1 MATYALTVSTNALGL
16 GVISGATV
24 VVERKRTT
32 VTDIYP
38 TSSLYTKKAA
48 TNVSGI
54 ATILLEADDGTVFH
68 EVKIF
73 DTAGILIYKNTIQM
87 PPQAAD
93 IEDLPLNDIITES
106 AQQAIQA
113 KEDTEQLKQDV
124 TQLKADTLTLKNA
137 AQTSEANAANSEN
150 SASNSASS
158 ASTSATNSANS
169 ASAAATSE
177 TNATNAKNALEQMT
191 QNKTSKIPCGVIRNT
206 GTGWGYII
214 DSAHEPLFFT
224 GTPTIVTAPEDFK
237 LTLTHTTGMT
247 KVGTLVCCPDE
258 TFAPYGV
265 VIGASVGTD
274 SSTLR
279 AGMPLRFRTYGA
291 TAVADFHPFFGS
303 RVSIA
308 ALGDGTGFTITTPQ
322 LQNGTATTM
331 PVVSSTHYIDGRAD
345 DIQIKSLSLTQFEV
359 RAVGDIDAY
368 LFYNT
373 GTSAWVFTTDTVAN
387 LTASW
392 NTDTLTVT
400 HDSSGKANLSAF
412 LQQVYG
418 GYRPVLVASNAN
430 SFSVKFVNDAGT
442 VQTTLSSAFK
452 FRLARPHKMPKL
464 MLSTQTCY
472 FDCGM
477 ALLYWG
483 DIISANGN
491 IWLQGLMHN

>member
-1 MATYALTVSTNALGL
+1 
-16 GVISGATV
+16 
-24 VVERKRTT
+24 
-32 VTDIYP
+32 
-38 TSSLYTKKAA
+38 
-48 TNVSGI
+48 
-54 ATILLEADDGTVFH
+54 
-68 EVKIF
+68 
-73 DTAGILIYKNTIQM
+73 
-87 PPQAAD
+87 
-93 IEDLPLNDIITES
+93 
-106 AQQAIQA
+106 
-113 KEDTEQLKQDV
+113 
-124 TQLKADTLTLKNA
+124 
-137 AQTSEANAANSEN
+137 
-150 SASNSASS
+150 
-158 ASTSATNSANS
+158 
-169 ASAAATSE
+169 
-177 TNATNAKNALEQMT
+177 MT

-206 GTGWGYII
+206 GAGWGYII

-237 LTLTHTTGMT
+237 LTLTHTTGMS
-247 KVGTLVCCPDE
+247 KVGALLCAPDE

-308 ALGDGTGFTITTPQ
+308 ALGGGTGFTITTPQ

-331 PVVSSTHYIDGRAD
+331 PIVGSTHYIDGRAD

-368 LFYNT
+368 LAYN
-373 GTSAWVFTTDTVAN
+373 GSAWVFTSDTVAN
-387 LTASW
+387 LSASW
-392 NTDTLTVT
+392 SVDTLTVT
-400 HDSSGKANLSAF
+400 HDSTGVANLGVF
-412 LQQVYG
+412 TQQIFG
-418 GYRPVLVASNAN
+418 GYRPVLVSSNAN
-430 SFSVKFVNDAGT
+430 SCSFKFVNDAGV
-442 VQTTLSSAFK
+442 VQTTLSTAFK
-452 FRLARPHKMPKL
+452 FRFTRPHKLPKL
-464 MLSTQTCY
+464 MSATQTCY